1 MVTSHGLE
9 LKIMEALNLSKRI
22 ESISSEIEIIK
33 KLKAGPVSEIYLCTF
48 RNIKAVLRVD
58 YSWASFLP
66 FDRNTEITILNKI
79 EHLQLGPEILYHEA
93 SNGILIWR
101 YIVGTQFNFISGSQ
115 TNLIKNLG
123 VSLKSLHQSILP
135 DRDIGAFK
143 NSIATYEILLQED
156 SKETLIN
163 EGFKL
168 YKDICEDGTDYVLSH
183 NDLNKSNLLV
193 DDRFYFLDWEYAGA
207 NHPYFDVATLCHSL
221 SLSNEDAQLLWEAY
235 SNDGSLIDIKKLDQW
250 ILFTQYLDLFWRKSI
265 VKFSPMHKDEMDIAS
280 LEKKLFLLN

>member
-9 LKIMEALNLSKRI
+9 LKTMEALNLSKRI

-33 KLKAGPVSEIYLCTF
+33 QLKAGPVSEIYLCTF

-66 FDRNTEITILNKI
+66 FDRNREIRIVHGV
-79 EHLQLGPEILYHEA
+79 EHLELAPKILYHDA
-93 SNGILIWR
+93 SNGVLIWR
-101 YIVGTQFNFISGSQ
+101 YIEGAEFNFISGSQ

-143 NSIATYEILLQED
+143 NCIAIYEILLQED

-168 YKDICEDGTDYVLSH
+168 YKDICEDETDYVLSH

-193 DDRFYFLDWEYAGA
+193 DGRFYFLDWEYAGT
-207 NHPYFDVATLCHSL
+207 NHPYFDLATLCHSL

-265 VKFSPMHKDEMDIAS
+265 EKLAPIYKDKMDIPA
-280 LEKKLFLLN
+280 LEKKLSLLS

>member
-1 MVTSHGLE
+1 
-9 LKIMEALNLSKRI
+9 MEALNLSKRI

-135 DRDIGAFK
+135 DRDISAFK

-265 VKFSPMHKDEMDIAS
+265 VKFSPIHKDEMDIAS

>member
-115 TNLIKNLG
+115 NNLIKNLG

-193 DDRFYFLDWEYAGA
+193 DDRFYFLDWEYAGI

-250 ILFTQYLDLFWRKSI
+250 ILFIQYLDLFWRKSI
-265 VKFSPMHKDEMDIAS
+265 VKFSPIHKDEMDIAS

>member
-221 SLSNEDAQLLWEAY
+221 SLSNEDTQLLWEAY

-250 ILFTQYLDLFWRKSI
+250 ILFIQYLDLFWRKSI
-265 VKFSPMHKDEMDIAS
+265 VKFSPIHKDEMDIAS
-280 LEKKLFLLN
+280 LVKKLFLLN

>member
-193 DDRFYFLDWEYAGA
+193 DDRFYFLDWEYAGI

-265 VKFSPMHKDEMDIAS
+265 VKFSPMYKDEMDIAS
-280 LEKKLFLLN
+280 LERKLFLLN

>member
-1 MVTSHGLE
+1 
-9 LKIMEALNLSKRI
+9 MEALNLSKRI

-115 TNLIKNLG
+115 TNLTKNLG

-221 SLSNEDAQLLWEAY
+221 SLSSKDTQLLWEAY

-250 ILFTQYLDLFWRKSI
+250 ILFIQYLDLFWRKSI
-265 VKFSPMHKDEMDIAS
+265 VKFSPIHKDEMDIAS